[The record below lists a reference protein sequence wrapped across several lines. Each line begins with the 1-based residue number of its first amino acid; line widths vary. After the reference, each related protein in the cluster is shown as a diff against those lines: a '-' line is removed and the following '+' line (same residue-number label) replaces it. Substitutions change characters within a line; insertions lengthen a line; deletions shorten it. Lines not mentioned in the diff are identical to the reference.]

1 MKFPEDF
8 TTAPGFDPAE
18 DHIGPFYFLKVDD
31 SDENAVIHQNL
42 FAFEVASRH
51 CNEFDSVHGGV
62 LMTFADFALCRAAA
76 EHYQVETCVTVSFA
90 CDFLAGASLGS
101 LITCEPRVNKRTGS
115 LAFVSGD
122 LMVNDGIVFS
132 FNSVVKRL
140 PFK

>member
-18 DHIGPFYFLKVDD
+18 DHIGPFYFRKA
-31 SDENAVIHQNL
+31 DETDPARIIHYDY
-42 FAFEVASRH
+42 FAFRIESRH
-51 CNEFDSVHGGV
+51 CNEMDSAHGGV

-76 EHYQVETCVTVSFA
+76 QHYQAETCVTVSFS
-90 CDFLAGASLGS
+90 CEFLAGANLGS

-115 LAFVSGD
+115 LVFVSGD
-122 LMVNDGIVFS
+122 LMADDKIVFS

-140 PFK
+140 PYK

>member
-1 MKFPEDF
+1 
-8 TTAPGFDPAE
+8 
-18 DHIGPFYFLKVDD
+18 
-31 SDENAVIHQNL
+31 
-42 FAFEVASRH
+42 
-51 CNEFDSVHGGV
+51 
-62 LMTFADFALCRAAA
+62 MTFADFALCRAAA